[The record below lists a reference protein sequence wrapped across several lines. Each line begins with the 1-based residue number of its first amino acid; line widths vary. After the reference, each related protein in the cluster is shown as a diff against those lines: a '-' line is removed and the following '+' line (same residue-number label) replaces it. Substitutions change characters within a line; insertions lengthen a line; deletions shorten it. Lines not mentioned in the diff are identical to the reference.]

1 MSHIP
6 TIYLTW
12 TGANGEKTCLNIL
25 FPASEPIY
33 EQTKSL
39 RQGFTDLF
47 GHVAEM
53 LRAKKLPL
61 TDAVLHYAAG
71 EWPSHVK
78 NFLQRGGT
86 VYAVVQA
93 CFDCA
98 MNQDIYLGDGEHHLT
113 FQKDIDAMPA
123 CRNDGEFVF
132 ARRQCRRLEGLPDE
146 PHDKLPAS
154 SASTSNPTSN
164 ET

>member
-1 MSHIP
+1 
-6 TIYLTW
+6 
-12 TGANGEKTCLNIL
+12 
-25 FPASEPIY
+25 
-33 EQTKSL
+33 
-39 RQGFTDLF
+39 
-47 GHVAEM
+47 M

-61 TDAVLHYAAG
+61 TDAVLRYAAG
-71 EWPSHVK
+71 EWPSNVK
-78 NFLQRGGT
+78 KFLQRGGT

-113 FQKDIDAMPA
+113 FQEDVDAMPA

-146 PHDKLPAS
+146 VNPRVGMGGTWDGLVS
-154 SASTSNPTSN
+154 SRHF
-164 ET
+164 